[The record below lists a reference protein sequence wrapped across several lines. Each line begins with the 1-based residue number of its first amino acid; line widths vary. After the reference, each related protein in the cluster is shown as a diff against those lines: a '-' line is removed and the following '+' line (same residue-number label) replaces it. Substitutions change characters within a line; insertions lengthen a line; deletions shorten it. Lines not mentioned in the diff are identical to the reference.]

1 MRVTALNTRCP
12 LPVASCAKYLAK
24 YNRMSDIED
33 LAAQVGIEILPS
45 STSGQLIASKTAQ
58 SADGDLSSAENKGK
72 Y

>member
-1 MRVTALNTRCP
+1 
-12 LPVASCAKYLAK
+12 
-24 YNRMSDIED
+24 MSDIED

-45 STSGQLIASKTAQ
+45 SPSGQLIASKTAQ